1 MSQLVKIGLV
11 RPNLVALRPAQLE
24 DEKFLALEANIKQ
37 LGFLSALRVRPKTD
51 EATGETYYELINGLQ
66 RFTIA
71 QRLGFEEV
79 PVEMADA
86 DDMRVLVEQ
95 IALNATQVDTK
106 PAQYGQQL
114 LRVLEKDPTMTIAG
128 LADMTGM
135 SEGWVSQRLA
145 LNKLVPQIATD
156 FVDAGQITAS
166 NAYQLS
172 RLPQEEQVSFV
183 EQAQTADAAEFAAAI
198 NSRLKEI
205 RKARAAG
212 RDPSRE
218 TAEFEPSP
226 TLRKAGEIKVAD
238 AQTII
243 LEVGASSALEGAKAA
258 LDWVLQMNPSAITA
272 QKERYN
278 LRRQRQMEER
288 AAKQLER
295 AGEMQKKAADRAE
308 ELKRQLGLV

>member
-37 LGFLSALRVRPKTD
+37 LGILSALRVRPKTD

-135 SEGWVSQRLA
+135 SEAWVSQRLA

-183 EQAQTADAAEFAAAI
+183 EQAQTADAAEFAAAV

-243 LEVGASSALEGAKAA
+243 IEVGASSALEGAKAA
-258 LDWVLQMNPSAITA
+258 LDWVLQMNPSAVTA

-278 LRRQRQMEER
+278 LRRQKQMEER

-295 AGEMQKKAADRAE
+295 AGEMQQKAADRAE

>member
-1 MSQLVKIGLV
+1 MSQPVKIGLV

-24 DEKFLALEANIKQ
+24 DEKFLTLEANIKQ
-37 LGFLSALRVRPKTD
+37 LGILSALRVRPKTD

-66 RFTIA
+66 RLTIA
-71 QRLGFEEV
+71 QRLGLEEV

-86 DDMRVLVEQ
+86 DDMRVLIEQ

-128 LADMTGM
+128 LAELTGM
-135 SEGWVSQRLA
+135 SEAWVSQRLA

-172 RLPQEEQVSFV
+172 RLPQDEQVAFV
-183 EQAQTADAAEFAAAI
+183 EQAQTADSAEFAAAI

-218 TAEFEPSP
+218 TAEFEPAP

-238 AQTII
+238 PQTIV
-243 LEVGASSALEGAKAA
+243 LEVGAGTALDGAKAA
-258 LDWVLQMNPSAITA
+258 LDWVLQMNPSAVTA

-278 LRRQRQMEER
+278 LRRQKQMEER

-308 ELKRQLGLV
+308 ELKKQLGLV